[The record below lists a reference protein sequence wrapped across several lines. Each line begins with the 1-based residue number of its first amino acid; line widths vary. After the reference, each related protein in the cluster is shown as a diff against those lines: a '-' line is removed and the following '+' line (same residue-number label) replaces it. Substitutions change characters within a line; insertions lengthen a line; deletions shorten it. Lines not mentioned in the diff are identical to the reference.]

1 MEYSAEITGRSYED
15 EDLPRLDSI
24 NFVLKH
30 QKIKE
35 VQVVTNTITERQRA
49 RKWHIGAFAGYG
61 YGVTTKKPDAF
72 IGIGITYNLW

>member
-24 NFVLKH
+24 NFILRH

-35 VQVVTNTITERQRA
+35 VQVITNTITRQQKA
-49 RKWHIGAFAGYG
+49 RKWHVGAQAGYG
-61 YGVTTKKPDAF
+61 YGITAKKPDIF
-72 IGIGITYNLW
+72 VGIGVSYTLW

>member
-24 NFVLKH
+24 NFILRH

-35 VQVVTNTITERQRA
+35 VKVITNTIIKREKQ
-49 RKWHIGAFAGYG
+49 RKWHVGVQTGYG
-61 YGVTTKKPDAF
+61 YGITTQKPDIF
-72 IGIGITYNLW
+72 VGIGVSYTLW